1 MQKYQNNVTNNFGVP
16 IQGASVLVTTYPAGA
31 TATIYS
37 DNGVTAQPNP
47 MTTNNLG
54 SFAFYAADGHYSL
67 QITGAGILPL
77 NITDLLLSSSQGA
90 GGGPDS
96 TGTTAQRPVSPS
108 INQQYFDTTLGE
120 PIWCKSLGPVVWV
133 NAAGVQV

>member
-37 DNGVTAQPNP
+37 DNGVTTQPNP

-54 SFAFYAADGHYSL
+54 FFAFYAADGHYSL

-77 NITDLLLSSSQGA
+77 NITDILLQSAVAS
-90 GGGPDS
+90 DS
-96 TGTTAQRPVSPS
+96 IGTVRPVNPS
-108 INQQYFDTTLGE
+108 LNQEFFDLTLGE
-120 PIWCKSLGPVVWV
+120 PIWAKQVSPTVIWV

>member
-37 DNGVTAQPNP
+37 DNGVTPQANP
-47 MTTNNLG
+47 MSTNNLG
-54 SFAFYAADGHYSL
+54 FFAFYAADGHYSL
-67 QITGAGILPL
+67 QITGAGISPL
-77 NITDLLLSSSQGA
+77 NVTDILLSSSVA
-90 GGGPDS
+90 SDS
-96 TGTTAQRPVSPS
+96 IGTVRPSNPS
-108 INQQYFDTTLGE
+108 LNQEFFDLTLGE
-120 PIWCKSLGPVVWV
+120 PIWAKQVSPTVIWV